1 MRMKKKSSIII
12 TSIIIVI
19 IFISCFHNGNSAATI
34 SYENMPSEIKD
45 SIESIITHIKID
57 KIPILICFSG
67 DFSLKNQKIGPW
79 VLCRV
84 VTNNKTHREYRL
96 PTNSSTPIIIDST
109 YIYIFQVKIIFFYQA
124 YLRICI
130 SKEYHCN

>member
-1 MRMKKKSSIII
+1 MKKSSIII

-19 IFISCFHNGNSAATI
+19 IFISCLHNGNSAARI
-34 SYENMPSEIKD
+34 SYDNMLSEIKD

-57 KIPILICFSG
+57 KIPTLICFSS
-67 DFSLKNQKIGPW
+67 DFSLKNQKIGTW

-96 PTNSSTPIIIDST
+96 PTTSSTPIIIDST
-109 YIYIFQVKIIFFYQA
+109 YIY
-124 YLRICI
+124 
-130 SKEYHCN
+130 SK

>member
-19 IFISCFHNGNSAATI
+19 IFISCFHNGNSAARI

-57 KIPILICFSG
+57 KIPTLICFSG
-67 DFSLKNQKIGPW
+67 DFSLRNQKIGPW

-96 PTNSSTPIIIDST
+96 PTTSSTPIIIDST
-109 YIYIFQVKIIFFYQA
+109 YIYIPSKDNILLSGVSDNLYFK
-124 YLRICI
+124 RIPL
-130 SKEYHCN
+130 